1 MKYLTASAIAL
12 VALTACGNAFADE
25 APCGYLGGCDPV
37 VVPPPPDEPPVYDGP
52 AIGEKVQEAE

>member
-12 VALTACGNAFADE
+12 MALTATAFADE
-25 APCGYLGGCDPV
+25 APCGFLGGCDPV
-37 VVPPPPDEPPVYDGP
+37 VVPPPPEEPPVYDGP